1 MHIAIRTAS
10 LSQNTPTALE
20 RAAALGFRHVELNL
34 LNHEFGYGY
43 KRKANVRFYRELKRQ
58 TDALG
63 LSVWSFTSVPLT
75 QEQMFFERA
84 RKDILMGAAGA
95 GGILDA
101 KVFTI
106 KPADIFTSEIHFES
120 YLSEKNSPPMTE
132 GYDEAWVQTVNRR
145 MNMAILNYDHWVGIP
160 LSNNAERMKKITT
173 DLGIGWAMDVRRAT
187 HRGSMDDWLKQ
198 VGDRLAVAYAYD
210 LAEDGETPRT
220 PAGPEWASW
229 AESLKQTRLKCVVMY
244 AHPSQND
251 EEIVQSRDYL
261 QTLFG

>member
-10 LSQNTPTALE
+10 LSQDTPTALE
-20 RAAALGFRHVELNL
+20 RAAALGFQHVEVNL

-58 TDALG
+58 LDNLG
-63 LSVWSFTSVPLT
+63 LAVWSFTSVPLT

-101 KVFTI
+101 KVFTV
-106 KPADIFTSEIHFES
+106 KPADIFTSEINFES
-120 YLSEKNSPPMTE
+120 YLTDKNSPPMIE
-132 GYDEAWVQTVNRR
+132 GYDEAWVQAVNRR
-145 MNMAILNYDHWVGIP
+145 ITTAVLNYDHWIGIP
-160 LSNNAERMKKITT
+160 LSNNAERMKKITL

-187 HRGSMDDWLKQ
+187 HRGNLDEWLKQ

-210 LAEDGETPRT
+210 LAADGETPCA
-220 PAGPEWASW
+220 PAGPEWSAW
-229 AESLKQTRLKCVVMY
+229 AEVIKQTRLKCMVMY
-244 AHPSQND
+244 AHPSQSD
-251 EEIVQSRDYL
+251 EEIVQSREYL
-261 QTLFG
+261 QSLLG

>member
-10 LSQNTPTALE
+10 LSENTPTALE

-58 TDALG
+58 LDTLG

-84 RKDILMGAAGA
+84 RKDILAGAAGA
-95 GGILDA
+95 GGIVDA
-101 KVFTI
+101 KVFVV
-106 KPADIFTSEIHFES
+106 KPADLFTSEINFES
-120 YLSEKNSPPMTE
+120 YLDQKSAPPMTE

-145 MNMAILNYDHWVGIP
+145 MTMALLNYDHWVGIP
-160 LSNNAERMKKITT
+160 LSNNATRMQKITT

-187 HRGSMDDWLKQ
+187 HRGSMDEWLKQ
-198 VGDRLAVAYAYD
+198 VGDRMAVAYAYD
-210 LAEDGETPRT
+210 LGTDGETPCT
-220 PAGPEWASW
+220 PNGPEWSAW
-229 AESLKQTRLKCVVMY
+229 AASLKQTRLKCLVMH
-244 AHPSQND
+244 AQPTQSD
-251 EEIVQSRDYL
+251 EAISQSRDYL
-261 QTLFG
+261 QSLFG